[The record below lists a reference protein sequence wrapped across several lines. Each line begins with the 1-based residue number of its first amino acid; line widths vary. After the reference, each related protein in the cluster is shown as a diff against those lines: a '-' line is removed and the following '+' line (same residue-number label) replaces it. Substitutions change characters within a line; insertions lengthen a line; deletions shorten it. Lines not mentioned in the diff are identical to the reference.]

1 MEKIFLLHEKFSLIK
16 NDKKLGDRQSRHLY
30 DLVKMMDKGIEKIVL
45 NNQKFY
51 QLLLEHRSHYTR
63 LKGID
68 YTKMQMA
75 DISFV
80 PPPEILEILRKDY
93 LVMQSEMI
101 YDENSPDFETLLN
114 KLSILNG
121 LFSMSPNGLKS

>member
-1 MEKIFLLHEKFSLIK
+1 MVIIK
-16 NDKKLGDRQSRHLY
+16 T
-30 DLVKMMDKGIEKIVL
+30 KIVL